1 MTTINLLELKLENF
15 KAQTGVSM
23 FSHRTDILGANG
35 SGKTTQYNAFM
46 WLLFGKDSM
55 DRKDSDIK
63 PRLVDGTEVHRV
75 PVSVEAVIQIC
86 HDQPIKFKRI
96 YTEKWQT
103 IKGHHEERFTGNET
117 TFEINGV
124 ACNLTNYNTKINE
137 IINPDL
143 FKLITSTTYFNSLKW
158 QDRKKMIYQ
167 SCGEV
172 TNEEVA
178 VDNEAFI
185 SLLNQVSGKDLE
197 TFKKEVAAK
206 KKPLK
211 KQRDEIQPKIDEQTE
226 SIVIKDF
233 ISIENLLKAYVSE
246 IDSLEAQITDEATRL
261 QEANKNQAES
271 AIQIQK
277 EISLLST
284 DIFKVEQKYKDLFTK
299 ETNELNKKTESLTN
313 QIFLSESRQ
322 KDLAKLISSTSS
334 QVDTM
339 KAQRDNLKA
348 KYNAAKEGGVD
359 KSCPACGT
367 TLSEE
372 ILKQRIG
379 AILEEVI
386 KTATDIKKKE
396 DALRN
401 QLASYN
407 TELATLP
414 NKIAELKQSLSSLS
428 PVTHYVSKTKVDTE
442 YIALKKKL
450 EQKNED
456 LDLLS
461 QSMEQ
466 PKDLSEIKTQIKEL
480 RSKIDQSRQELYQK
494 EANDKIEKRIY
505 LLKSELQRLSSEYAE
520 LERLEIVIDQFNRT
534 KSDMMIEK
542 INSKFSLV
550 KWLMY
555 RPLVNGGEEEYCE
568 CSVNGTPYS
577 ALNNAMRVN
586 ASLDIIKTFSS
597 IYKVYAPIF
606 IDNRESVTEII
617 DIDSQVISLIV
628 SPEHKQLQIKNY

>member
-75 PVSVEAVIQIC
+75 SVSVEGVIEVNNEIMTL
-86 HDQPIKFKRI
+86 KRI
-96 YTEKWQT
+96 YQEKWSA
-103 IKGHHEERFTGNET
+103 IKGKSEERLQGNVT

-124 ACNLTNYNTKINE
+124 ACNLTNYNELINR

-143 FKLITSTTYFNSLKW
+143 FKLISSTAYFNSLKW

-178 VDNEAFI
+178 ADNQSFI
-185 SLLNQVSGKDLE
+185 SLLNQVSGKDFE

-211 KQRDEIQPKIDEQTE
+211 KQRDEIPPKIEEQTE
-226 SIVIKDF
+226 SIVLNDF
-233 ISIENLLKAYVSE
+233 VLIESQLQETESSIIAL
-246 IDSLEAQITDEATRL
+246 DTQITDESNRL
-261 QEANKNQAES
+261 QEANKQHVES
-271 AIQIQK
+271 AKSIQK

-284 DIFKVEQKYKDLFTK
+284 DIFKIEQKYKDLFTK
-299 ETNELNKKTESLTN
+299 ETNEFNRKTESLTN
-313 QIFLSESRQ
+313 QKLLSETRQ
-322 KDLAKLISSTSS
+322 RDLPKIISSTSF
-334 QVDTM
+334 QINKM
-339 KAQRDNLKA
+339 KTERETLKA
-348 KYNAAKEGGVD
+348 KHDAVKAGGVD
-359 KSCPACGT
+359 KLCPACGT

-372 ILKQRIG
+372 ILKERIG
-379 AILEEVI
+379 SILTEVI
-386 KTATDIKKKE
+386 KTATGIKKKE
-396 DALRN
+396 DELRN

-407 TELATLP
+407 TELAALP
-414 NKIAELKQSLSSLS
+414 NKIAEFTQALSSLT
-428 PVTHYVSKTKVDTE
+428 PVIHYVSRTNADTE
-442 YIALKKKL
+442 HIAFKKQHEEKS
-450 EQKNED
+450 EE
-456 LDLLS
+456 LDTLS

-466 PKDLSEIKTQIKEL
+466 PKDLSEVRNQIQGL
-480 RSKIDQSRQELYQK
+480 RSKADQLKKELYQK
-494 EANDKIEKRIY
+494 EANETANKRIEH
-505 LLKSELQRLSSEYAE
+505 LQSELKRLSSEYAD
-520 LERLEIVIDQFNRT
+520 LEKLEIVMEQFNRQ

-542 INSKFSLV
+542 INSKFKLV

-568 CSVNGTPYS
+568 CSVDGTPYS

-628 SPEHKQLQIKNY
+628 SPDHKQLQINN

>member
-75 PVSVEAVIQIC
+75 PVSVEGVIEVNNETMTL
-86 HDQPIKFKRI
+86 KRI
-96 YTEKWQT
+96 YQEKWSA
-103 IKGHHEERFTGNET
+103 IKGKSEERFQGNVT

-124 ACNLTNYNTKINE
+124 ACNLTNYNELINR

-143 FKLITSTTYFNSLKW
+143 FKLISSTAYFNSLKW

-178 VDNEAFI
+178 ANNQAFI
-185 SLLNQVSGKDLE
+185 SLLNQVSGKDFE

-211 KQRDEIQPKIDEQTE
+211 KQRDEIPPKIEEQTE
-226 SIVIKDF
+226 SIVLNDF
-233 ISIENLLKAYVSE
+233 VLIESQLQETESSIIAL
-246 IDSLEAQITDEATRL
+246 DTQITDESNRL
-261 QEANKNQAES
+261 QEANKQHIES
-271 AIQIQK
+271 ANKIQK

-284 DIFKVEQKYKDLFTK
+284 DIFKIEQKYKELFTK
-299 ETNELNKKTESLTN
+299 ETNEFNRKTESLTN
-313 QIFLSESRQ
+313 QKLLSETRQ
-322 KDLAKLISSTSS
+322 RDLPKIISSTSF
-334 QVDTM
+334 QINKM
-339 KAQRDNLKA
+339 KTERETLKA
-348 KYNAAKEGGVD
+348 KHDAVKAGGVD
-359 KSCPACGT
+359 KLCPACGT

-372 ILKQRIG
+372 ILKERIG
-379 AILEEVI
+379 SILTEVI
-386 KTATDIKKKE
+386 KTATGIKKKE
-396 DALRN
+396 DELRN

-407 TELATLP
+407 TELAALP
-414 NKIAELKQSLSSLS
+414 NKIAEFTKALSSLT
-428 PVTHYVSKTKVDTE
+428 PVIHYVSRTKADTE
-442 YIALKKKL
+442 HIALKKQHEEKS
-450 EQKNED
+450 EE
-456 LDLLS
+456 LDTLS

-466 PKDLSEIKTQIKEL
+466 PKDLSEVRTQIKEL
-480 RSKIDQSRQELYQK
+480 RSKADQLKKELYQK
-494 EANDKIEKRIY
+494 EANETAYKRIKH
-505 LLKSELQRLSSEYAE
+505 LQSELKRLSSEYAD
-520 LERLEIVIDQFNRT
+520 LEKLEIVMEQFNRQ

-568 CSVNGTPYS
+568 CSVDGTPYS

-628 SPEHKQLQIKNY
+628 SPDHKQLQINN

>member
-75 PVSVEAVIQIC
+75 SVSVEGVIEVNNETMTL
-86 HDQPIKFKRI
+86 KRI
-96 YTEKWQT
+96 YQEKWSA
-103 IKGHHEERFTGNET
+103 IKGKSEERFQGNVT

-124 ACNLTNYNTKINE
+124 ACNLTNYNALINR

-143 FKLITSTTYFNSLKW
+143 FKLISSTAYFNSLKW

-178 VDNEAFI
+178 ANNQAFI
-185 SLLNQVSGKDLE
+185 SLLNQVSGKDFE

-211 KQRDEIQPKIDEQTE
+211 KQRDEIPPKIEEQTE
-226 SIVIKDF
+226 SVVLKDF
-233 ISIENLLKAYVSE
+233 VLIESQLQETESSIIAL
-246 IDSLEAQITDEATRL
+246 DTQITDESNRL
-261 QEANKNQAES
+261 QEANKQHVES
-271 AIQIQK
+271 ANKIQK

-284 DIFKVEQKYKDLFTK
+284 DIFKIEQKYKDLFTK
-299 ETNELNKKTESLTN
+299 ETNEFNRKTESLTN
-313 QIFLSESRQ
+313 QKLLSETRQ
-322 KDLAKLISSTSS
+322 KDLPKIISSTSF
-334 QVDTM
+334 QINKM
-339 KAQRDNLKA
+339 KTERETLKA
-348 KYNAAKEGGVD
+348 KHDAVKAGGVD
-359 KSCPACGT
+359 KLCPACGT

-372 ILKQRIG
+372 ILKERIG
-379 AILEEVI
+379 SILTEVI
-386 KTATDIKKKE
+386 KTATGIKKKE
-396 DALRN
+396 DELRN

-407 TELATLP
+407 TELAALP
-414 NKIAELKQSLSSLS
+414 NKIAEFTQALTSLT
-428 PVTHYVSKTKVDTE
+428 PVTHYVSRTKTDTE
-442 YIALKKKL
+442 HIALKKQHEEKS
-450 EQKNED
+450 EE
-456 LDLLS
+456 LDTLS

-466 PKDLSEIKTQIKEL
+466 PKDLSEVRTQIKEL
-480 RSKIDQSRQELYQK
+480 RSKADQLKKELYQK
-494 EANDKIEKRIY
+494 EANETAYKRIKH
-505 LLKSELQRLSSEYAE
+505 LQSELKRLSSEYAD
-520 LERLEIVIDQFNRT
+520 LEKLEIVMEQFNRQ

-568 CSVNGTPYS
+568 CSVDGTPYS

-628 SPEHKQLQIKNY
+628 SPDHKQLQINN

>member
-75 PVSVEAVIQIC
+75 PVSVEGVIEVNNETMTL
-86 HDQPIKFKRI
+86 KRI
-96 YTEKWQT
+96 YQEKWSA
-103 IKGHHEERFTGNET
+103 IKGKSEERLQGNVT

-124 ACNLTNYNTKINE
+124 ACNLTNYNALINR

-143 FKLITSTTYFNSLKW
+143 FKLISSTAYFNSLKW

-178 VDNEAFI
+178 ADNQSFI
-185 SLLNQVSGKDLE
+185 SLLNQVSGKDFE

-211 KQRDEIQPKIDEQTE
+211 KQRDEIPPKIEEQTE
-226 SIVIKDF
+226 SVVLKDF
-233 ISIENLLKAYVSE
+233 VLIESQLQETESSIIAL
-246 IDSLEAQITDEATRL
+246 DTQITDESNRL
-261 QEANKNQAES
+261 QEANKQHVES
-271 AIQIQK
+271 AKSIQK

-284 DIFKVEQKYKDLFTK
+284 DIFKIEQKHKDLFTK
-299 ETNELNKKTESLTN
+299 ETNEFNRKTESLTN
-313 QIFLSESRQ
+313 QKLLSETRQ
-322 KDLAKLISSTSS
+322 KDLPKIISSTSF
-334 QVDTM
+334 QINKM
-339 KAQRDNLKA
+339 KTERETLKA
-348 KYNAAKEGGVD
+348 KHDAVKAGGVD
-359 KSCPACGT
+359 KLCPACGT

-372 ILKQRIG
+372 ILKERIG
-379 AILEEVI
+379 SILTEVI
-386 KTATDIKKKE
+386 KTATGIKKKE
-396 DALRN
+396 DELRN

-407 TELATLP
+407 TELAALP
-414 NKIAELKQSLSSLS
+414 NKIAEFTQALSSLT
-428 PVTHYVSKTKVDTE
+428 PVTHYVSRTKTDTE
-442 YIALKKKL
+442 HIALKKQHEEKS
-450 EQKNED
+450 EE
-456 LDLLS
+456 LDTLS

-466 PKDLSEIKTQIKEL
+466 PKDLSEVRTQIKEL
-480 RSKIDQSRQELYQK
+480 RSKADQLKKELYQK
-494 EANDKIEKRIY
+494 EANETAYKRIKH
-505 LLKSELQRLSSEYAE
+505 LQSELKRLSSEYAD
-520 LERLEIVIDQFNRT
+520 LEKLEIVMEQFNRQ

-568 CSVNGTPYS
+568 CSVDGTPYS

-628 SPEHKQLQIKNY
+628 SPDHKQLQINN

>member
-63 PRLVDGTEVHRV
+63 PRLNDGTEVHRV
-75 PVSVEAVIQIC
+75 PVSVEGVIEVNNETMTL
-86 HDQPIKFKRI
+86 KRI
-96 YTEKWQT
+96 YQEKWSA
-103 IKGHHEERFTGNET
+103 IKGKSEERFQGNVT

-124 ACNLTNYNTKINE
+124 ACNLTNYNELINR

-143 FKLITSTTYFNSLKW
+143 FKLISSTAYFNSLKW

-178 VDNEAFI
+178 ANNQAFI
-185 SLLNQVSGKDLE
+185 SLLNQVSGKDFE

-211 KQRDEIQPKIDEQTE
+211 KQRDEIPPKIEEQTE
-226 SIVIKDF
+226 SIVLNDF
-233 ISIENLLKAYVSE
+233 VLIESQLQETESSIIAL
-246 IDSLEAQITDEATRL
+246 DTQITDESNRL
-261 QEANKNQAES
+261 QEANKQHIES
-271 AIQIQK
+271 ANKIQK

-284 DIFKVEQKYKDLFTK
+284 DIFKIEQKYKELFTK
-299 ETNELNKKTESLTN
+299 ETNEFNRKTESLTN
-313 QIFLSESRQ
+313 QKLLSETRQ
-322 KDLAKLISSTSS
+322 RDLPKIISSTSF
-334 QVDTM
+334 QINKM
-339 KAQRDNLKA
+339 KTERETLKA
-348 KYNAAKEGGVD
+348 KHDAVKAGGVD
-359 KSCPACGT
+359 KLCPACGT

-372 ILKQRIG
+372 ILKERIG
-379 AILEEVI
+379 SILTEVI
-386 KTATDIKKKE
+386 KTATGIKKKE
-396 DALRN
+396 DELRN

-407 TELATLP
+407 TELAALP
-414 NKIAELKQSLSSLS
+414 NKIAEFTKALSSLT
-428 PVTHYVSKTKVDTE
+428 PVIHYVSRTKADTE
-442 YIALKKKL
+442 HIALKKQHEEKS
-450 EQKNED
+450 EE
-456 LDLLS
+456 LDTLS

-466 PKDLSEIKTQIKEL
+466 PKDLSEVRTQIKEL
-480 RSKIDQSRQELYQK
+480 RSKADQLKKELYQK
-494 EANDKIEKRIY
+494 EANETAYKRIKH
-505 LLKSELQRLSSEYAE
+505 LQSELKRLSSEYAD
-520 LERLEIVIDQFNRT
+520 LEKLEIVMEQFNRQ

-568 CSVNGTPYS
+568 CSVDGTPYS

-628 SPEHKQLQIKNY
+628 SPDHKQLQINN

>member
-75 PVSVEAVIQIC
+75 SVSVEGVIEVNNEIMTL
-86 HDQPIKFKRI
+86 KRI
-96 YTEKWQT
+96 YQEKWSA
-103 IKGHHEERFTGNET
+103 IKGKSEERLQGNVT

-124 ACNLTNYNTKINE
+124 ACNLTNYNALINR

-143 FKLITSTTYFNSLKW
+143 FKLISSTAYFNSLKW

-178 VDNEAFI
+178 ANNQAFI
-185 SLLNQVSGKDLE
+185 SLLNQVSGKDFE

-211 KQRDEIQPKIDEQTE
+211 KQRDEIPPKIEEQTE
-226 SIVIKDF
+226 SVVLKDF
-233 ISIENLLKAYVSE
+233 VLIESQLQETESSIIAL
-246 IDSLEAQITDEATRL
+246 DTQITDESNRL
-261 QEANKNQAES
+261 QEANKQHVES
-271 AIQIQK
+271 ANKIQK

-284 DIFKVEQKYKDLFTK
+284 DIFKIEQKYKDLFTK
-299 ETNELNKKTESLTN
+299 ETNEFNRKTESLTN
-313 QIFLSESRQ
+313 QKLLSETRQ
-322 KDLAKLISSTSS
+322 KDLPKIISSTSF
-334 QVDTM
+334 QINKM
-339 KAQRDNLKA
+339 KTERETLKA
-348 KYNAAKEGGVD
+348 KHDAVKAGGVD
-359 KSCPACGT
+359 KLCPACGT

-372 ILKQRIG
+372 ILKERIG
-379 AILEEVI
+379 SILTEVI
-386 KTATDIKKKE
+386 KTATGIKKKE
-396 DALRN
+396 DELRN

-407 TELATLP
+407 TELAALP
-414 NKIAELKQSLSSLS
+414 NKIAEFTQALSSLT
-428 PVTHYVSKTKVDTE
+428 PVTHYVSRTKADTE
-442 YIALKKKL
+442 HIALKKQHEEKS
-450 EQKNED
+450 EE
-456 LDLLS
+456 LDTLS

-466 PKDLSEIKTQIKEL
+466 PKDLSEVRTQIKEL
-480 RSKIDQSRQELYQK
+480 RSKADQLKKELYQK
-494 EANDKIEKRIY
+494 EANETANKRIKH
-505 LLKSELQRLSSEYAE
+505 LQSELKRLSSEYAD
-520 LERLEIVIDQFNRT
+520 LEKLEIVMEQFNRQ

-568 CSVNGTPYS
+568 CSVDGTPYS

-628 SPEHKQLQIKNY
+628 SPDHKQLQINN